1 MRFKSFKLGV
11 LKGKSEEDVED
22 DEDEQVQEQASNE
35 TDGIDAATEIPE
47 GVSEIPNKDNDEEPP
62 VGPHGPIGELT
73 VEPQDTLLDEEADVS
88 GLLDESEEE
97 DVTIVEVTAKDAT
110 PVESEEKEKTEEPP
124 KEDSD
129 DSFSNLFS
137 TDEEEVNPL
146 ENLLNSLPD
155 VTVREL
161 LDDLQ
166 EIRDLLQDGQQ
177 K

>member
-1 MRFKSFKLGV
+1 MRFKSFKLGA
-11 LKGKSEEDVED
+11 LKGKSEEDAADTE
-22 DEDEQVQEQASNE
+22 EEQIQEQASKE
-35 TDGIDAATEIPE
+35 TDGIDAATESME
-47 GVSEIPNKDNDEEPP
+47 GVSGMSNKDNNEEPTP
-62 VGPHGPIGELT
+62 GPHGPVSELT

-88 GLLDESEEE
+88 GLFDESEEE
-97 DVTIVEVTAKDAT
+97 DVTIVEVTAKAAA
-110 PVESEEKEKTEEPP
+110 SEEKEKTEEPP

-137 TDEEEVNPL
+137 TEEEDANPL

>member
-11 LKGKSEEDVED
+11 LKGKSEEDAE
-22 DEDEQVQEQASNE
+22 EEQIQEQAGNK
-35 TDGIDAATEIPE
+35 TGGIKATAESPE
-47 GVSEIPNKDNDEEPP
+47 GVLEVLSKAENDEESRP
-62 VGPHGPIGELT
+62 GPHGPLSELT

-88 GLLDESEEE
+88 GLLDESEE
-97 DVTIVEVTAKDAT
+97 DVTIVEVTHKAAA
-110 PVESEEKEKTEEPP
+110 PEEKEKAEEPP

-129 DSFSNLFS
+129 DSFNNLFS
-137 TDEEEVNPL
+137 TDEEEANPL
-146 ENLLNSLPD
+146 ENLINSLPD

-166 EIRDLLQDGQQ
+166 EIKDLLQDGQQ